1 MLIAKPLFEASAVVE
16 GFGWNPVFEN
26 SEVAFYQMNG
36 LMLGTWQKKMLE
48 EDMRRKLERSGVFAL
63 AHNVSSEGEVDAL
76 LEKLSSAGGLPKI
89 GFQSYGEIAQ
99 QGSRSY

>member
-48 EDMRRKLERSGVFAL
+48 EDMRRKLDRSGVFAL
-63 AHNVSSEGEVDAL
+63 AHLASVLAPSPFRKTARQLAL
-76 LEKLSSAGGLPKI
+76 RRCK
-89 GFQSYGEIAQ
+89 
-99 QGSRSY
+99 RS